1 MFKII
6 IFLIIAFFLG
16 AIPFGY
22 LITYL
27 FSKEDIRKIGSG
39 NIGATNVSR
48 KLGLTGGFITFLLDS
63 FKGYLAVWILMMITF
78 YPYLIGLSGLLA
90 VLGHMFTPFLS
101 FKGGKG
107 IATSFGVFLKIA
119 PIPALISLIIF
130 IIVLILFKYVSL
142 SSLISS
148 ALFPPVSYF
157 FNINEWFLIYSVCI
171 CILIIV
177 KHKENIKRLIEGKE
191 LKFGRK
197 I

>member
-6 IFLIIAFFLG
+6 IFLIFAFFLG

-48 KLGLTGGFITFLLDS
+48 KLGLIGGFITFLLDS

-78 YPYLIGLSGLLA
+78 YPSLIGLSGLLA

-107 IATSFGVFLKIA
+107 ISTSFGVFFKIA
-119 PIPALISLIIF
+119 PIPALISLLIF
-130 IIVLILFKYVSL
+130 IIVLIIFRYVSL

-157 FNINEWFLIYSVCI
+157 LNVNEWFLIYSVCI